1 MNKLTVSRKE
11 QKLREKARKQS
22 EIRRLKSEEMYTLS
36 QGKLMVMR
44 FMRNKLAV
52 FGLVVLIMVYI
63 MAVFCEFF
71 APYDGNTM
79 YAKYK
84 YMPPQRV
91 NWTDE
96 TGKFVGPYV
105 YAIEIG
111 YDPVTFQPTYEENK
125 ELKANIRFFVRGDPY
140 KMLGLFYSDI
150 HLFGTGDPDIPLF
163 LLGTDSIGRDLLSR
177 IFIGT
182 RISSSVGLIG
192 VFISFLLG
200 LILGGISGYFGG
212 VADMVVQRIIDFII
226 SLPTIPIWMAIAA
239 AVPNTWPVLK
249 TYFCVVLIL
258 SLMGWTGLARVVR
271 SKFMSLKNEDFVR
284 AARVVGASNMRI
296 IMKHMVPTFTS
307 HLIASL
313 SLSVPGM
320 ILGETSLSY
329 LGIGLRPPAISW
341 GILLSDMQNLRNIAL
356 YPWMMIPGI
365 FIVITV
371 MSFNFVGDGLRDA
384 ADPYSYS

>member
-1 MNKLTVSRKE
+1 MQKVSRKE
-11 QKLREKARKQS
+11 QQLREKARQQS
-22 EIRRLKSEEMYTLS
+22 ERRKGEETYTLS
-36 QGKLMVMR
+36 QGKLMIMR
-44 FMRNKLAV
+44 FRRNKLAI
-52 FGLVVLIMVYI
+52 FGLIVLIMVYT
-63 MAVFCEFF
+63 MAIFCDFF

-79 YAKYK
+79 YAQYK
-84 YMPPQRV
+84 YMPPQKV
-91 NWTDE
+91 HWFDE
-96 TGKFVGPYV
+96 NGTFLGPYV
-105 YAIEIG
+105 YALQVG
-111 YDPVTFQPTYEENK
+111 YDPVTFQPVYEENREIRAK
-125 ELKANIRFFVRGDPY
+125 IRFLVRGDEH
-140 KMLGLFYSDI
+140 KVLGLFSTDM
-150 HLFGTGDPDIPLF
+150 HLFGTGNPDVPMFLF
-163 LLGTDSIGRDLLSR
+163 GTDSIGRDLLSR
-177 IFIGT
+177 IFMGT
-182 RISSSVGLIG
+182 RISSTVGLVG
-192 VFISFLLG
+192 VLVSFVLG

-212 VADMVVQRIIDFII
+212 VPDMVIQRIIDFII

-239 AVPNTWPVLK
+239 AVPNTWPVLR

-271 SKFMSLKNEDFVR
+271 SKFISLKNEDFVR

-307 HLIASL
+307 YLIASL

-329 LGIGLRPPAISW
+329 LGIGLRAPAISW
-341 GILLSDMQNLRNIAL
+341 GILLSDMQNIRNIAL

-371 MSFNFVGDGLRDA
+371 MSFNFLGDGLRDA

>member
-1 MNKLTVSRKE
+1 MQEQKISRKE
-11 QKLREKARKQS
+11 LKLRAKAMEQSQRRKDEAELYS
-22 EIRRLKSEEMYTLS
+22 LS
-36 QGKLMVMR
+36 QTKLMMMR
-44 FMRNKLAV
+44 FFRNKLAV
-52 FGLVVLIMVYI
+52 FGMVVLILVYI
-63 MAVFCEFF
+63 MAAFCDFF

-91 NWTDE
+91 HWVDPETD
-96 TGKFVGPYV
+96 KFVGPFV
-105 YAIEIG
+105 YGIKIG
-111 YDPVTFQPTYEENK
+111 YDPVTFQPRYEEDTAVK
-125 ELKANIRFFVRGDPY
+125 ESIKFLVKGDTH
-140 KMLGLFYSDI
+140 KLIGLFETDL
-150 HLFGTGDPDIPLF
+150 HLFGTGNPDVPMFLF
-163 LLGTDSIGRDLLSR
+163 GTDSIGRDLLSR

-182 RISSSVGLIG
+182 RISSTVGLVG
-192 VFISFLLG
+192 VMVSFVLG
-200 LILGGISGYFGG
+200 LLLGGISGYFGG
-212 VADMVVQRIIDFII
+212 WADTVIQRVIDFMI

-239 AVPNTWPVLK
+239 AVPNNWPVLK

-258 SLMGWTGLARVVR
+258 SLMGWTGLARTVR
-271 SKFMSLKNEDFVR
+271 SKFVALKNEDFVR
-284 AARVVGASNMRI
+284 AARVVGASDMRI

-341 GILLSDMQNLRNIAL
+341 GILLSDMQNIRNIAL

-365 FIVITV
+365 FIILTV
-371 MSFNFVGDGLRDA
+371 MSYNFLGDGLRDA